1 MNKEDRPISP
11 PINPNYQRKTGK
23 SYTFEELKE
32 GVLAGNRTLLARAI
46 TLVESTNPERRQL
59 GRAVLEAVMPQTGRS
74 MRIGITGVPGVG
86 KSTFIEAIGRRWLD
100 RGEKIAVLAVDPS
113 SSRSRGSIL
122 GDKTRMPEMA
132 THERVFIRPSP
143 ASGNLGGMAR
153 TSRETMLLCEAAGFD
168 RILLET
174 VGVGQSETTVHSMV
188 DFFLLLMLP
197 GAGDEL
203 QGMKRGVMEMADLI
217 AINKAEEGNRKAAE
231 LAKRNYENALSL
243 FPPAES
249 GWPPKVYTCS
259 ALEEMQGGGL
269 TDREVGGDEGVRG
282 DVGVRRDVGPGRGEG
297 FDGGQEVGA
306 DERVDGN
313 DEFGSDRP
321 SSTTGFDAI
330 FRAIDEYEATTRHN
344 GYFDHRRES
353 QAIEWMHETILTELR
368 EQFYSDPRVKD
379 QLAKIEANVRS
390 GVISPFEAAQ
400 ILLGVRKV

>member
-1 MNKEDRPISP
+1 MNQEDRPISP
-11 PINPNYQRKTGK
+11 PINPNYQRKRGK

-59 GRAVLEAVMPQTGRS
+59 GRAVLEAVMPQTGDS

-86 KSTFIEAIGRRWLD
+86 KSTFIEAMGRRWLE
-100 RGEKIAVLAVDPS
+100 RGENIAVLAVDPS
-113 SSRSRGSIL
+113 SSRTRGSIL
-122 GDKTRMPEMA
+122 GDKTRMPKMA

-153 TSRETMLLCEAAGFD
+153 TSRETMLLCEAAGFN

-243 FPPAES
+243 FPPSES
-249 GWPPKVYTCS
+249 GWAPGVFTCS

-269 TDREVGGDEGVRG
+269 SDREVGGDVRSGREGPFDEG
-282 DVGVRRDVGPGRGEG
+282 TEVGGGRE
-297 FDGGQEVGA
+297 FDGDLRSG
-306 DERVDGN
+306 R
-313 DEFGSDRP
+313 DRP
-321 SSTTGFDAI
+321 SGTNGFDAI
-330 FRAIDEYEATTRHN
+330 FRAIDEYEATTHHN

-379 QLAKIEANVRS
+379 QLEKIEANVRA
-390 GVISPFEAAQ
+390 GVVSPFEAAQ
-400 ILLGVRKV
+400 TLLGVRKF

>member
-217 AINKAEEGNRKAAE
+217 AINKAEEGNRKVAE

-269 TDREVGGDEGVRG
+269 TDREVGGDEG
-282 DVGVRRDVGPGRGEG
+282 GR
-297 FDGGQEVGA
+297 GGQEFDSDVW
-306 DERVDGN
+306 
-313 DEFGSDRP
+313 FGSDRS

-379 QLAKIEANVRS
+379 QLTKIEANVRT

>member
-74 MRIGITGVPGVG
+74 VRIGITGVPGVG

-100 RGEKIAVLAVDPS
+100 RGERIAVLAVDPS

-269 TDREVGGDEGVRG
+269 TDREVGGDEGVRS
-282 DVGVRRDVGPGRGEG
+282 DVGLGIGEG
-297 FDGGQEVGA
+297 VDGGQEVG
-306 DERVDGN
+306 G
-313 DEFGSDRP
+313 DRT
-321 SSTTGFDAI
+321 SSKTGFDAI
-330 FRAIDEYEATTRHN
+330 FRAIDEYEATTRRN

-379 QLAKIEANVRS
+379 QLAKIEANVRA

-400 ILLGVRKV
+400 TLLGVRKF

>member
-59 GRAVLEAVMPQTGRS
+59 GRAVLEAVMPQTGKS
-74 MRIGITGVPGVG
+74 IRIGITGVPGVG

-100 RGEKIAVLAVDPS
+100 RGENIAVLAVDPS

-153 TSRETMLLCEAAGFD
+153 TSRETMLLCEAAGFN

-203 QGMKRGVMEMADLI
+203 QGMKRGVMEMANLI

-249 GWPPKVYTCS
+249 GWPPKVFTCS
-259 ALEEMQGGGL
+259 ALEEMLGGGL
-269 TDREVGGDEGVRG
+269 TDREVGGGEGVRG
-282 DVGVRRDVGPGRGEG
+282 DVGLGRGEVVRG
-297 FDGGQEVGA
+297 GREFDG
-306 DERVDGN
+306 DLRS
-313 DEFGSDRP
+313 GSDRT

-330 FRAIDEYEATTRHN
+330 FRAIDDYEATTRQN

-379 QLAKIEANVRS
+379 QLAKIEANVRA
-390 GVISPFEAAQ
+390 GVISSFEAAQ
-400 ILLGVRKV
+400 ILLGVRKVLL

>member
-1 MNKEDRPISP
+1 
-11 PINPNYQRKTGK
+11 
-23 SYTFEELKE
+23 
-32 GVLAGNRTLLARAI
+32 
-46 TLVESTNPERRQL
+46 
-59 GRAVLEAVMPQTGRS
+59 

-259 ALEEMQGGGL
+259 ALEEMQGGEL
-269 TDREVGGDEGVRG
+269 TGREIGGNEGVRGDEGVRG
-282 DVGVRRDVGPGRGEG
+282 GRE
-297 FDGGQEVGA
+297 F
-306 DERVDGN
+306 DGN
-313 DEFGSDRP
+313 DEFGSDRT

-379 QLAKIEANVRS
+379 QLTKIEANVRT

>member
-59 GRAVLEAVMPQTGRS
+59 GRAVLEAVIPQTGRS

-100 RGEKIAVLAVDPS
+100 RGENIAVLAVDPS

-269 TDREVGGDEGVRG
+269 TDREVG
-282 DVGVRRDVGPGRGEG
+282 
-297 FDGGQEVGA
+297 A

-379 QLAKIEANVRS
+379 QLTKIEANVRS

-400 ILLGVRKV
+400 ILLGVRKALL